1 MQNSSKQQAG
11 TDFTILVCFELLVY
25 FLGGAFSGFLAKG
38 LGYGNF
44 YIVLAIASVLSVIL
58 SQMIVRK
65 SKTNPTLI

>member
-1 MQNSSKQQAG
+1 
-11 TDFTILVCFELLVY
+11 LVY